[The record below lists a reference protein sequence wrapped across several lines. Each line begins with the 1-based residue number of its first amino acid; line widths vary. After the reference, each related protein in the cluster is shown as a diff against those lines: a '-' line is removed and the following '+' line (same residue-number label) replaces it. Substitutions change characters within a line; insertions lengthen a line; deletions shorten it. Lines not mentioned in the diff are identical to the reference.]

1 LNLGGGDREWGG
13 MAKKLGRECG
23 GVEKA
28 SGRGLGGNGPPFGS
42 ELRGG
47 VMVLDRQLEE
57 LAKELDGLNKKLGK
71 GVCEWGSGGKSL

>member
-1 LNLGGGDREWGG
+1 MNLGGGDREWGG

-23 GVEKA
+23 GVEKE
-28 SGRGLGGNGPPFGS
+28 SGRWLGGNCPPFGR

-57 LAKELDGLNKKLGK
+57 LATELDGLNMKLGK
-71 GVCEWGSGGKSL
+71 GAWEWGSGGKSL